1 MAWEQSLLENKW
13 ASRRMMLLV
22 TLRHLNPDTL
32 VYDNSQL
39 VPGQKKK
46 REIISVISYFSI
58 RHTELPA

>member
-13 ASRRMMLLV
+13 ALRRMMLLV

-32 VYDNSQL
+32 VYDNLQL

-46 REIISVISYFSI
+46 REIMITVSFLIF
-58 RHTELPA
+58 L